1 MTPGHVTFSGPL
13 GEASE
18 FASCVR
24 SMAVEALS
32 THAGPFTGTVSSV
45 DLDGATLEILRSDPV
60 LLLGAAARD
69 RGGFLLVLDAA
80 GEARWNGAPIGMGQV
95 ALFGDGK
102 PVAIASRGPL
112 ACALVSSTGP
122 EAAGVLPPGW
132 RRSWHDPPDHPVRR
146 VGGRAHAR
154 LAALARATARATA
167 IPGRAEA
174 VRARHASLRDAVEG
188 LLAPQEATVPRRRGR
203 APSRLQIVREA
214 DDYLQANPAR
224 PVYTDELCADLGV
237 SASCLH
243 GAFEGIFGLSPHR
256 FLKLRRMAMARAM
269 LLSGSGPWHSVKAAA
284 LSYGFWHLGQFA
296 HDYRAAFG
304 EAPSET
310 LARAGG

>member
-1 MTPGHVTFSGPL
+1 MAPGHTTLGGPL
-13 GEASE
+13 GEANDL
-18 FASCVR
+18 ASCVR
-24 SMAVEALS
+24 SMAVEALPL
-32 THAGPFTGTVSSV
+32 HPGRFTGSVSSV
-45 DLDGATLEILRSDPV
+45 DLDGAMLEIIHSDPV

-80 GEARWNGAPIGMGQV
+80 GEARWNGTPIGMGQV

-132 RRSWHDPPDHPVRR
+132 RRSWHDPPDPVRR
-146 VGGRAHAR
+146 VGGKAHAR
-154 LAALARATARATA
+154 LAVLARATARATA
-167 IPGRAEA
+167 VPGRAEA

-188 LLAPQEATVPRRRGR
+188 LLAPQEETVPRRRGR
-203 APSRLQIVREA
+203 PPSRVRIVREA

-224 PVYTDELCADLGV
+224 PVYTDELCAALGV

-243 GAFEGIFGLSPHR
+243 GAFEATFGLSPHR
-256 FLKLRRMAMARAM
+256 YLKLRRMAMARAM
-269 LLSGSGPWHSVKAAA
+269 LLSGSSPWHSVKAAA

-296 HDYRAAFG
+296 HDYRATYG